1 MPNGS
6 QAFALTTVAIIVVK
20 STVASNFTYR
30 INHLQRERK
39 PLIAL
44 IENVRFQNSRPPK
57 PRIYSCRIAALGE
70 TVTLDD
76 WRAIV
81 ATAVEQA
88 KTGAAI
94 GRVVEP
100 EVLGD
105 GRLIDLAAT
114 ELVGDVQQKNT
125 TYSAL
130 VFWRRK
136 PSGLRRRF
144 LTAWQPS

>member
-1 MPNGS
+1 
-6 QAFALTTVAIIVVK
+6 
-20 STVASNFTYR
+20 
-30 INHLQRERK
+30 
-39 PLIAL
+39 
-44 IENVRFQNSRPPK
+44 
-57 PRIYSCRIAALGE
+57 
-70 TVTLDD
+70 VTLDD